1 MKKILVL
8 GAGGTVGEYVIKYL
22 LSEGR
27 YEITAVDIK
36 NKKTL
41 NKLKRFRRR
50 VNVVFG
56 DVTDRILI
64 EALVKDHDYVV
75 YLASAMPPLGNIKSG
90 LSASI
95 DYGGCENV
103 VRAINYYNPKC
114 HLFLASTTSVY
125 KEVENPSVKSKIN
138 LSKTDYF
145 EKAKLDCEKLVKEKL
160 KNYTIYRIPLVLSN
174 PLEDAFIYD
183 LENREIDYITK
194 EDCAYAFVK
203 GISYSKELNKKTFN
217 LGSKDTVNYKTLREN
232 ILLRTGINAKYVLS
246 RIFLSKDY
254 KSPVCSDKNELED
267 LIKYRNDSLNE
278 YYKRLKMRVKKR
290 KFRKWIA
297 KMLIERKR

>member
-36 NKKTL
+36 NKVTV
-41 NKLKRFRRR
+41 NKLRKFRRR
-50 VNVVFG
+50 VNVIFG
-56 DVTDRILI
+56 DVTDRVLI
-64 EALVKDHDYVV
+64 EALVKDHDYIF

-90 LSASI
+90 LSAAI

-114 HLFLASTTSVY
+114 HLFLASTTSIY
-125 KEVENPSVKSKIN
+125 KDIENPSVNSKIK
-138 LSKTDYF
+138 LSNSDYF
-145 EKAKLDCEKLVKEKL
+145 ERAKLDCEKLVKEKL

-183 LENREIDYITK
+183 LEDKKIDYITK

-203 GISYSKELNKKTFN
+203 GIGYSKELNKKIFN
-217 LGSKDTVNYKTLREN
+217 LGSKDIVNYKELREN
-232 ILLRTGINAKYVLS
+232 ILLRTGINIKYVLS
-246 RIFLSKDY
+246 KIFLSKDY
-254 KSPVCSDKNELED
+254 KSPVCSDKDELEEI
-267 LIKYRNDSLNE
+267 IKYRNDSLNE

-297 KMLIERKR
+297 KVLIERKR